1 MKIKTLPTL
10 REKKRYLAFEVTSEK
25 TINRQQLVNE
35 ILDSASSLFGDKGI
49 SEINPKLMSYDG
61 RFGIIRCAREKTQ
74 ETRAALAC
82 INNVRRIRISILV
95 LGISG
100 TIKGAT
106 EKFIQQTLIKELEPE
121 KKK

>member
-10 REKKRYLAFEVTSEK
+10 RDKKRYLAIEVTSEQ
-25 TINRQQLVNE
+25 TINRQQLLNE
-35 ILDSASSLFGDKGI
+35 ILDSVASLFGDKGI

-82 INNVRRIRISILV
+82 INNVRRIRVSILI

-121 KKK
+121 KKE

>member
-1 MKIKTLPTL
+1 M
-10 REKKRYLAFEVTSEK
+10 
-25 TINRQQLVNE
+25 
-35 ILDSASSLFGDKGI
+35 FGDKRI
-49 SEINPKLMSYDG
+49 SEIYTKHMSYDA

-82 INNVRRIRISILV
+82 INNVRRIRVSILI

-121 KKK
+121 KKE

>member
-10 REKKRYLAFEVTSEK
+10 REKKRYIAFEVTSEQ

-35 ILDSASSLFGDKGI
+35 ILDSGASLFGDKGV

-82 INNVRRIRISILV
+82 INNIRRIRVSILV

-121 KKK
+121 KKE

>member
-10 REKKRYLAFEVTSEK
+10 RDKKRYLAFEVTSEK

-35 ILDSASSLFGDKGI
+35 ILDSVASLFGDKGI

-82 INNVRRIRISILV
+82 ITNVRGIRVSILV

-106 EKFIQQTLIKELEPE
+106 EKFIQQTLIKESEPE
-121 KKK
+121 KKE

>member
-35 ILDSASSLFGDKGI
+35 ILDSTASLFGDKGI

-82 INNVRRIRISILV
+82 INNVRRIRVSILI

-121 KKK
+121 KKE